1 MYNKVILAGR
11 LVADPEM
18 RYTPNGMAVCQ
29 FRLAVDRP
37 FNNRQGERETDFI
50 DIIAWHKLAELCQ
63 NYLKKGRLTLVE
75 GRLQIRSYDDKQG
88 IRRRAAEVIA
98 SDVRFIDRAPTAGG
112 SAPAAPEATMPG
124 AGYGGPGAPAWGTMP
139 GGPPAGNWPAQPG
152 STAPGVPPQPAWGGP
167 AKSPAD
173 DLEHFSTE
181 VSYNDDDLPF

>member
-18 RYTPNGMAVCQ
+18 RYTPGGMAVCQ

-37 FNNRQGERETDFI
+37 FSNKQGERETDFI
-50 DIIAWHKLAELCQ
+50 DIIAWQKLAELCQ
-63 NYLKKGRLTLVE
+63 TYLKKGRLTLVE

-98 SDVRFIDRAPTAGG
+98 SDVRFIDRAPAAG
-112 SAPAAPEATMPG
+112 SAAPGFSPEAALPG
-124 AGYGGPGAPAWGTMP
+124 AGYGGPGAPARGGTP
-139 GGPPAGNWPAQPG
+139 GTPPAGSWPAPPGGQSQPG
-152 STAPGVPPQPAWGGP
+152 WGGP
-167 AKSPAD
+167 ASNPAD

-181 VSYNDDDLPF
+181 VSYNNDDLPF